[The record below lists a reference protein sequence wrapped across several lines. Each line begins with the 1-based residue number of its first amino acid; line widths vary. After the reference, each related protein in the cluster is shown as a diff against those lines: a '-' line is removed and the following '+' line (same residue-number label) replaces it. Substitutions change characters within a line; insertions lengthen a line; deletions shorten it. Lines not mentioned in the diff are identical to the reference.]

1 MRGFNQALLLRRLT
15 APPEEL
21 KTKNG
26 KLFIKATIAVTVA
39 QKSVEGVSEEQ
50 TSFVPATV
58 FGRQAEVFLQYVQK
72 GDMVHLAGR
81 LDSNEW
87 KTDSG
92 EKRLSLSFV
101 VEQLTLLP
109 NDRARQQA
117 RHQAKPPARVERP
130 SGTRARSQPEF
141 DENGDPTDIPF

>member
-1 MRGFNQALLLRRLT
+1 LLGRLC

-26 KLFIKATIAVTVA
+26 KWFIKATIAVSIHRKTT
-39 QKSVEGVSEEQ
+39 EGIGEEH
-50 TSFVPATV
+50 TSFLPATM
-58 FGRQAEVFLQYVQK
+58 FGKTAELFLKYVQK
-72 GDMVHLAGR
+72 GDIVHLAGR

-101 VEQLTLLP
+101 VDQLNFLP
-109 NDRARQQA
+109 NEL
-117 RHQAKPPARVERP
+117 AKASAPKKQE
-130 SGTRARSQPEF
+130 
-141 DENGDPTDIPF
+141 PTTNEYGEPNDIPF

>member
-1 MRGFNQALLLRRLT
+1 MRGFNQALLLGRLT
-15 APPEEL
+15 SPPEEL

-39 QKSVEGVSEEQ
+39 QKSADGVSEER
-50 TSFVPATV
+50 TSCVPATI

-109 NDRARQQA
+109 NDRAKQQQA
-117 RHQAKPPARVERP
+117 RPQPKPAEKPAANRSRP
-130 SGTRARSQPEF
+130 QPDF
-141 DENGDPTDIPF
+141 DENGDPNEIPF